1 MILLVGKLFQRINAT
16 QLNSKLNPG
25 YTRVYFSG
33 LDKDKCYSVS
43 GFDEFFYGDELMN
56 AGIKVSL
63 SNLALCVPEYLTKL
77 FVIEE
82 VVCKLCK

>member
-1 MILLVGKLFQRINAT
+1 MLFHLWI
-16 QLNSKLNPG
+16 
-25 YTRVYFSG
+25 
-33 LDKDKCYSVS
+33 
-43 GFDEFFYGDELMN
+43 DEFFYGDELMN

>member
-1 MILLVGKLFQRINAT
+1 MPVDFTVCSID
-16 QLNSKLNPG
+16 SKLNPG

-63 SNLALCVPEYLTKL
+63 SKFSTMCSRISYK
-77 FVIEE
+77 II
-82 VVCKLCK
+82 CY

>member
-1 MILLVGKLFQRINAT
+1 SASWQVVSKDKCQSILLYA
-16 QLNSKLNPG
+16 QLNSTLNPG

-63 SNLALCVPEYLTKL
+63 SNLALCVPEY
-77 FVIEE
+77 
-82 VVCKLCK
+82 